1 MRITFLQP
9 YLVTKPLTQEYYNIQ
24 AFGLATELVKLGHEV
39 TILTSNPAI
48 SDGKAGIKRLSRME
62 EVINGFKVVY
72 LPTLGDPFGIPL
84 FPTLCRE
91 IFLTKPDVVQCAG
104 AEQIATLVALL
115 VCKLMRKPCVVYQG
129 MYRTDMS
136 HKFLRTLH
144 YKTIG
149 RILFSYADMFICKS
163 TAAKE
168 FILSHGTDPK
178 RTIVI
183 PVGLARESYHR
194 VEPIALE
201 KYTRGRRAEKVLLSV
216 ARLVPEKGLDTAI
229 LAVKEVVSEFPDVVY
244 LIVGSGSQFSE
255 LSKLI
260 KDNGLEGNV
269 FIYTEPVP
277 KEDMKLL
284 YSSVYLYLIPST
296 YEIFNMTMIEALACG
311 CPVIASREGGMQ
323 DVVKHGEFGF
333 LFEKT
338 NKSALAE
345 YIKVLLKDEEKRNRF
360 SKAAEKAMDDYDW
373 SVLARKFDDVYRQL
387 ASREGQKDWSFLL
400 SSVFLGLLLV

>member
-9 YLVTKPLTQEYYNIQ
+9 YLATKPLTRKYYNIQ
-24 AFGLATELVKLGHEV
+24 AFGLATKLVKLGHEV

-48 SDGKAGIKRLSRME
+48 SDGNAGIKRLCRME

-72 LPTLGDPFGIPL
+72 LPALGDPFGRPL
-84 FPTLCRE
+84 LPTLCRE
-91 IFLTKPDVVQCAG
+91 ILLTKPDVVQCAETG
-104 AEQIATLVALL
+104 QIATFVALL
-115 VCKLMRKPCVVYQG
+115 MCKLMRKPCIVYQG

-136 HKFLRTLH
+136 HKFLRTLYH
-144 YKTIG
+144 KTVG
-149 RILFSYADMFICKS
+149 RILFSYTDMFICKS

-168 FILSHGTDPK
+168 FVLSYGTHPK

-183 PVGLARESYHR
+183 PVGLARESYRR
-194 VEPIALE
+194 VEPITLE

-244 LIVGSGSQFSE
+244 LIVGSGSQFPE

-269 FIYTEPVP
+269 FIYTKPVP

-284 YSSVYLYLIPST
+284 YSSAYLYLIPST

-311 CPVIASREGGMQ
+311 CPVIASREGGMR

-333 LFEKT
+333 LFEKR

-345 YIKVLLKDEEKRNRF
+345 YIKVLLKDEKKRNGF

-373 SVLARKFDDVYRQL
+373 SVLARKFDDVYKQL
-387 ASREGQKDWSFLL
+387 VRREGQNDWSFLL
-400 SSVFLGLLLV
+400 SLVFLGLLSV